1 MSALVYAWSP
11 NLWWFESRQGFFCS
25 SRLPAYNA
33 PIFFNMGAHMKTTIE
48 MSDGLFSS
56 AKALA
61 QERQTTLRALVE
73 EGLRRV
79 LNDAQLTS
87 KPAFRLKDAR
97 VHGQAMLVTDSR
109 EWQQMEDEHVLA
121 RLAQPRP

>member
-1 MSALVYAWSP
+1 
-11 NLWWFESRQGFFCS
+11 
-25 SRLPAYNA
+25 
-33 PIFFNMGAHMKTTIE
+33 MKITIE
-48 MSDGLFSS
+48 ISDGLFKA

-61 QERQTTLRALVE
+61 QVRHTTLRTLVE

>member
-1 MSALVYAWSP
+1 
-11 NLWWFESRQGFFCS
+11 
-25 SRLPAYNA
+25 
-33 PIFFNMGAHMKTTIE
+33 MKTTIE

>member
-1 MSALVYAWSP
+1 
-11 NLWWFESRQGFFCS
+11 
-25 SRLPAYNA
+25 
-33 PIFFNMGAHMKTTIE
+33 MKTTIE

-61 QERQTTLRALVE
+61 QQRQTTLRALVE

-87 KPAFRLKDAR
+87 KPAFRLKDAH
-97 VHGQAMLVTDSR
+97 VHGQEMLVTDPR
-109 EWQQMEDEHVLA
+109 EWQQMESEHVLA
-121 RLAQPRP
+121 RLKQPRP

>member
-1 MSALVYAWSP
+1 
-11 NLWWFESRQGFFCS
+11 
-25 SRLPAYNA
+25 
-33 PIFFNMGAHMKTTIE
+33 MGAHMKTTIE